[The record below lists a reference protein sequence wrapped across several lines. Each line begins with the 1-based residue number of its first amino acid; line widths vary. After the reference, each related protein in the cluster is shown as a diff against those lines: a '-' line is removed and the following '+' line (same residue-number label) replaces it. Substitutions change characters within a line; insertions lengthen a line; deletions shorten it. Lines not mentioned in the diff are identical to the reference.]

1 MIGVIPTTK
10 MPNTVCP
17 LLGVGSFSR
26 WKWKAGWR
34 QGWGIETDSES
45 RGGGRGALPGCQA
58 HSPGCSPLL
67 RGLGSPGYAPR
78 RRASPTPLGA
88 PSLSTWKAPGLDGIY
103 LGSGCSGPRGN
114 SSARCPG
121 RHVLPRQNVPA
132 LPRPERESSRGAG
145 RSSHRGRESQ

>member
-34 QGWGIETDSES
+34 QGWGVEMDSES
-45 RGGGRGALPGCQA
+45 RGGGRRALPGCQA
-58 HSPGCSPLL
+58 HSPGCSLLL

-114 SSARCPG
+114 SSARFPEGMSCQDRMSQPCRTQRERTAG
-121 RHVLPRQNVPA
+121 VL
-132 LPRPERESSRGAG
+132 G
-145 RSSHRGRESQ
+145 RSGHRGRESQ